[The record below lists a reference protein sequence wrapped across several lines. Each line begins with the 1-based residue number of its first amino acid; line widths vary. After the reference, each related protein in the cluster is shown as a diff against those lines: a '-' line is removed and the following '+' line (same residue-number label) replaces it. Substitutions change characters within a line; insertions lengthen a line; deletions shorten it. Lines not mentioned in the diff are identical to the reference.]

1 MKSAYSLILASLTGS
16 AFAGAG
22 DVLAL
27 TDANFVEEM
36 ANIELTIVKFY
47 APWCG
52 HCKRMVPEMD
62 KAAKILAENDPPLQL
77 VKVDCTIHTKICGEY
92 EVSGYPSLKL
102 FRNGVKVSD
111 YSGGRTS
118 DDFVKTLTGMA
129 GPASGET
136 ASIEKFDKKLDS
148 SSPIVIGFFE
158 SAEAPGFMAFSKAAD
173 ELRENTKF
181 SHVFSSEITA
191 HAGMK
196 NGNIVLYRPKI
207 MKSKFEDQVVTYD
220 KSKYTVGLVRNWVKL
235 NAPGLVPVVKLAD
248 QEERGFPQINCYYNV
263 NYDKDPK
270 GTQYWRNRVMKVAQK
285 FAETKKEYKFGV
297 ANNVE
302 WAGVLNEAG
311 LSKFD
316 GKAPACIAFDDKNS
330 KYVMDRAEAWS
341 MDKLEAFVN
350 SYDAGELSIHIKSQ
364 DDFDNEGKGNKDLTA
379 KTFKSYVDGTKD
391 TFIKFYAPWCGH
403 CKTIAPKWD
412 ELGEAFLE
420 DDDIVI
426 SSFDADSNDVP
437 EGFEVKGFPTLF
449 FMKAGGKP
457 EKYTGAREVEDFVKF
472 VNENRTNKKEDVGSE
487 EAVKEEL

>member
-1 MKSAYSLILASLTGS
+1 
-16 AFAGAG
+16 
-22 DVLAL
+22 
-27 TDANFVEEM
+27 
-36 ANIELTIVKFY
+36 
-47 APWCG
+47 
-52 HCKRMVPEMD
+52 
-62 KAAKILAENDPPLQL
+62 
-77 VKVDCTIHTKICGEY
+77 
-92 EVSGYPSLKL
+92 
-102 FRNGVKVSD
+102 
-111 YSGGRTS
+111 
-118 DDFVKTLTGMA
+118 
-129 GPASGET
+129 
-136 ASIEKFDKKLDS
+136 
-148 SSPIVIGFFE
+148 
-158 SAEAPGFMAFSKAAD
+158 MAFSKAAD

-181 SHVFSSEITA
+181 SHVFSAEITA

-196 NGNIVLYRPKI
+196 NGNIVLYRPKM

-311 LSKFD
+311 LTKFD
-316 GKAPACIAFDDKNS
+316 GKSPACIAFDDKNS
-330 KYVMDRAEAWS
+330 KYVMDRAEAWT

-364 DDFDNEGKGNKDLTA
+364 DDFDNEGKGNVDLTA
-379 KTFKSYVDGTKD
+379 KTFKSYVDGSKD
-391 TFIKFYAPWCGH
+391 AFIKFYAPWCGH

-420 DDDIVI
+420 DEDIVI

-449 FMKAGGKP
+449 FLPKGGKP

-472 VNENRTNKKEDVGSE
+472 VNENRTNKKVEE
-487 EAVKEEL
+487 EAKEEVKEEL